1 MTSTE
6 IIISIF
12 TMYLYFAIMQLS
24 YARVKRNDTA
34 GTSIC
39 PFRLVVRTLLFQGK
53 NTGSIPVG
61 DVLSLV
67 RGYSSIPE

>member
-1 MTSTE
+1 
-6 IIISIF
+6 
-12 TMYLYFAIMQLS
+12 MQLS

-61 DVLSLV
+61 DENYIYNFILIFYQLKYMDLYGG
-67 RGYSSIPE
+67 GYTILC

>member
-1 MTSTE
+1 
-6 IIISIF
+6 
-12 TMYLYFAIMQLS
+12 MQLS

-39 PFRLVVRTLLFQGK
+39 PFRLVVRTLFFQGK